1 MKINPFYAIL
11 VAINY
16 KIIKNGN
23 GMKVV
28 NTLVAI
34 CGGILLSSG
43 ASAAE
48 LGGDYSTL
56 LCPQS
61 LNIPDRPYVDVEL
74 EPGDT
79 HMTADEADLVENGIS
94 TLTGNAEVTR
104 DSQQVTADVIE
115 YNQPNETSNLD
126 GNINYWDE
134 TLFLKSN
141 EAFLQFDNGVGEFNH
156 ADYILKDSRARGTA
170 DKLVMDVGTRTEM
183 EEARYT
189 TCDPDDEFWKLSA
202 DKIELDHENN
212 WGKGRNVVLRIKN
225 FPVFYTPYMSFPL
238 SKERKSGFL
247 TPGYG
252 NTKRHG
258 FEVRTPYYWNISPN
272 MDATLTPRLLTDSGV
287 MAMGEYRYLFKR
299 ATGEISFEYL
309 ASDNKRQDKDRNA
322 LSFTHHQKF
331 LDTGNL
337 FLTYNRV
344 SDKFYFEDFGSQ
356 LSTTSTR
363 FLERRADI
371 SYSGNNWNL
380 TTRIQDYQT
389 VDRSILATSRPYKR
403 LPQVLFNYGSPRT
416 YGKLNYG
423 IGTEAVYFERG
434 DDNVFTNT
442 NNDNVN
448 GLRAHIQPYLSY
460 PMRTVATFLE
470 PKLSLDYTQYNLED
484 SANFTRNPSRVL
496 PVLSLDSGLF
506 LERETKI
513 FNTGYLQT
521 LEPRLFYLY
530 TPNEDQSDLPVF
542 DTGLL
547 TNSFDAI
554 FRDNRFSGN
563 DRRGDANQATFALT
577 SHLINQKTGRD
588 LGRVSLGQ
596 IFYFQ
601 NRKVTLPGGTVRDE
615 DGSAFIAEF
624 NTKFIKHWDIGGDII
639 YDPNISNSTQKIT
652 AQATYNPAPGKV
664 LNLAYRVRRDATDIE
679 QSDIS
684 FRWPVTQNWS
694 AVGRWNYA
702 VPEGRSLETFAGVE
716 YESCCWGARVVARRF
731 LTDINGAFD
740 TGIFLQLELKGLAG
754 IGKKTVDFLKQQI
767 PGYQSEF

>member
-1 MKINPFYAIL
+1 
-11 VAINY
+11 
-16 KIIKNGN
+16 
-23 GMKVV
+23 MKVV
-28 NTLVAI
+28 QNTLVAL

-61 LNIPDRPYVDVEL
+61 LNIPDRPYVDAEL
-74 EPGDT
+74 DTGDT
-79 HMTADEADLVENGIS
+79 YMTADEADLVENGIS

-115 YNQPNETSNLD
+115 YNQPNETADLD

-134 TLFLKSN
+134 ALFLKSN
-141 EAFLQFDNGVGEFNH
+141 EAYLQFDNGIGEFTD
-156 ADYILKDSRARGTA
+156 ADYILKDSRVRGQA
-170 DKLVMDVGTRTEM
+170 SKLVLDVGTRTEM
-183 EEARYT
+183 EEVRYT
-189 TCDPDDEFWKLSA
+189 TCDPDDEFWRLTA
-202 DKIELDHENN
+202 DKITLDHENN
-212 WGKGRNVVLRIKN
+212 WGKARNVVLRIKD
-225 FPVFYTPYMSFPL
+225 FPVFYSPYMSFPL

-247 TPGYG
+247 APGYG
-252 NTKRHG
+252 NTNRHG
-258 FEVRTPYYWNISPN
+258 LEVRTPYYWNISPN
-272 MDATLTPRLLTDSGV
+272 MDATLTPRVLSNSGV
-287 MAMGEYRYLFKR
+287 MAMGEYRYLFSR
-299 ATGEISFEYL
+299 AAGEVSFEYL
-309 ASDNKRQDKDRNA
+309 ASDNEREDQHRNA
-322 LSFTHHQKF
+322 FSLTHHQQF
-331 LDTGNL
+331 LDRGSA

-363 FLERRADI
+363 FLERRADVH
-371 SYSGNNWNL
+371 YRGNNWNI

-389 VDRSILATSRPYKR
+389 VDRSIAATSRPYKR

-416 YGKLNYG
+416 YGQLNYG

-434 DDNVFTNT
+434 DETIFT
-442 NNDNVN
+442 DNVN
-448 GLRAHIQPYLSY
+448 GLRAHIQPYVSF

-496 PVLSLDSGLF
+496 PVFSLDSGLF

-513 FNTGYLQT
+513 LNTGYLQT

-547 TNSFDAI
+547 TNSFDSL
-554 FRDNRFSGN
+554 FREDRFSGN
-563 DRRGDANQATFALT
+563 DRRGDANQLTFALT
-577 SHLINQKTGRD
+577 SHLINQETGRE
-588 LGRVSLGQ
+588 LGHISVGQ

-615 DGSAFIAEF
+615 DGSALIAEF
-624 NTKFIKHWDIGGDII
+624 NTKFIKNWNIGGDII
-639 YDPNISNSTQKIT
+639 FDPHVGNGTEKIT

-684 FRWPVTQNWS
+684 FRWPVVKNWS

-702 VPEGRSLETFAGVE
+702 VPEGRSLETFAGLE
-716 YESCCWGARVVARRF
+716 YESCCWGARMVARRF
-731 LTDINGAFD
+731 LTDINGEFD
-740 TGIFLQLELKGLAG
+740 TGIFLQVELKGLAG

>member
-1 MKINPFYAIL
+1 MKS
-11 VAINY
+11 VQ
-16 KIIKNGN
+16 
-23 GMKVV
+23 
-28 NTLVAI
+28 NTLVVL
-34 CGGILLSSG
+34 CGGILLTMG

-48 LGGDYSTL
+48 LGGDYTSL

-61 LNIPDRPYVDVEL
+61 LNIPDRPYVDAEL
-74 EPGDT
+74 EPGDI
-79 HMTADEADLVENGIS
+79 HMIADEADLVDGGVS
-94 TLTGNAEVTR
+94 TLTGNAEVTK

-115 YNQPNETSNLD
+115 YNQPNETADLN

-134 TLFLKSN
+134 ALFLKSN
-141 EAFLQFDNGVGEFNH
+141 EAYLQFDDGVGEFKD
-156 ADYILKDSRARGTA
+156 ADYVLKDSRARGTA
-170 DKLVMDVGTRTEM
+170 DKLVLDVGTRTEM
-183 EEARYT
+183 EEVQYT
-189 TCDPDDEFWKLSA
+189 TCDPDDEFWKLTA
-202 DKIELDHENN
+202 DKITLDHENN
-212 WGKGRNVVLRIKN
+212 WGKARNVVLRIKD

-247 TPGYG
+247 APGYG
-252 NTKRHG
+252 NTNRHG
-258 FEVRTPYYWNISPN
+258 MEVRTPYYWNISPN

-287 MAMGEYRYLFKR
+287 MAMGEYRYLFSR
-299 ATGEISFEYL
+299 ASGEISFEYL
-309 ASDNKRQDKDRNA
+309 ASDNNRQDKDRNA
-322 LSFTHHQKF
+322 LSITHNQQF
-331 LDTGNL
+331 LDTGSA
-337 FLTYNRV
+337 FVTYNRV
-344 SDKFYFEDFGSQ
+344 SDKFYFEDFGNQ
-356 LSTTSTR
+356 LSITSTR
-363 FLERRADI
+363 FLERRADVF
-371 SYSGNNWNL
+371 YSGNNWNI
-380 TTRIQDYQT
+380 TTRVQDYQT

-416 YGKLNYG
+416 YGQVNYG
-423 IGTEAVYFERG
+423 IGTETVYFQRD

-442 NNDNVN
+442 DNDNVN
-448 GLRAHIQPYLSY
+448 GLRVHVEPYVSF
-460 PMRTVATFLE
+460 PMRTTATFLE

-484 SANFTRNPSRVL
+484 SANFTRNPSRAL
-496 PVLSLDSGLF
+496 PVFSLDGGLF

-547 TNSFDAI
+547 TNSFDSL
-554 FRDNRFSGN
+554 FREDRFSGN
-563 DRRGDANQATFALT
+563 DRRGDANQMTFALT
-577 SHLINQKTGRD
+577 SHLINQETGRD
-588 LGRVSLGQ
+588 LGHISVGQ

-601 NRKVTLPGGTVRDE
+601 DRKVTLPGNPIRDE

-624 NTKFIKHWDIGGDII
+624 NTKAIDNWNFGGDII
-639 YDPNISNSTQKIT
+639 YDPNVGNSTQKIT
-652 AQATYNPAPGKV
+652 AQATYNPAPGKI
-664 LNLAYRVRRDATDIE
+664 LNLAYRVRRDGTDID

-684 FRWPVTQNWS
+684 FRWPVVKNWS

-731 LTDINGAFD
+731 LTDINGEFD
-740 TGIFLQLELKGLAG
+740 TGIFFQMELKGLAG